1 MPRNVPSKASNKSPA
16 KPAAQRNRRTK
27 TTENDVLGLLA
38 ADHKNV
44 TKMFEQFEKMKKDG
58 DDESK
63 QALVEQ
69 ACAALT
75 LHARLEEEIFYPVA
89 RETLEDADLLD
100 EAEVE
105 HASAKQLITELNAMQ
120 PGDEL
125 YEAKFTVLGE
135 YVKHHIEEEEKQIFP
150 KMKKTGIDLESMA
163 DELRHRR
170 MELREELGMIDE
182 EAEQEDE
189 QKEEEEQPASKSHRR
204 VH

>member
-1 MPRNVPSKASNKSPA
+1 MPRNVPSKASSRSPA
-16 KPAAQRNRRTK
+16 KSAAQRSGRTK

-63 QALVEQ
+63 QKLVER

-89 RETLEDADLLD
+89 RETLEDADVLLD
-100 EAEVE
+100 EAQVE
-105 HASAKQLITELNAMQ
+105 HACAKQLITELNAMR

-163 DELRHRR
+163 EELRHRR
-170 MELREELGMIDE
+170 AELREELGMMDE
-182 EAEQEDE
+182 EAEQE
-189 QKEEEEQPASKSHRR
+189 EEQSAPKSHRR

>member
-1 MPRNVPSKASNKSPA
+1 MPRNVPSKASKSPA
-16 KPAAQRNRRTK
+16 KPAAHRSPRTK
-27 TTENDVLGLLA
+27 TTENDVLGLLM

-44 TKMFEQFEKMKKDG
+44 KKMFEQFEKMKKGD

-63 QALVEQ
+63 QKLVER
-69 ACAALT
+69 ACTALT
-75 LHARLEEEIFYPVA
+75 LHTRLEEEIFYPVA
-89 RETLEDADLLD
+89 RETLVDADLLD

-105 HASAKQLITELNAMQ
+105 HACAKQLITELNAMQ

-135 YVKHHIEEEEKQIFP
+135 YVMHHIEEEEKEIFP
-150 KMKKTGIDLESMA
+150 KMKKSGLDLESMA

-170 MELREELGMIDE
+170 MELREELGMMDE
-182 EAEQEDE
+182 EAEQE
-189 QKEEEEQPASKSHRR
+189 EESSAAKSHRR